1 MPSITIDLGSEITNI
16 STYDVFISN
25 CDPISWQLVAD
36 DITYSEFPL
45 VINPDGFGVTEDCV
59 QYYISGDTGCECNG
73 TIYVASPT
81 PTPTTTPSITPTIT
95 TTPSVTPSI
104 TTTPS
109 VTPSITTTPSI
120 TPTITTTPSVTPTI
134 TITPTV
140 TPTISIT
147 PTITPTISITPTPT
161 PLPCE
166 EVNIQTISVGS
177 PPVDVNVF
185 LGYMP
190 TSGSGAYQSIC
201 DLLLCDSIGDI
212 GIGSTLL
219 ECPISIPILS
229 GLPTTIGEC
238 VEIQYPSG
246 LDCVTYSQTEFN
258 ESCVGPAFASQ
269 ELYMAV
275 TSDTGTTIY
284 TLSECGGNMAIQ
296 LYGTCDYDGLGSGI
310 VGYNVQLNDNGQWV
324 INGEIEPDLTLECG
338 VEYHF
343 HVCSSGSTTEL
354 WFADKFNFSSESTPD
369 GIDSLGSSDGVDNNG
384 AYVSTI
390 VVNFSSSGTDGGY
403 WYGTNGVVGAAGQ
416 IIVTGC

>member
-45 VINPDGFGVTEDCV
+45 VINPNGFGVNEDCV
-59 QYYISGDTGCECNG
+59 QYYISGDTGCECSG
-73 TIYVASPT
+73 TIYVVSPT
-81 PTPTTTPSITPTIT
+81 PTQT
-95 TTPSVTPSI
+95 TTPSV
-104 TTTPS
+104 
-109 VTPSITTTPSI
+109 

-134 TITPTV
+134 TTTPSVTPTITTTPSV
-140 TPTISIT
+140 TPTISD
-147 PTITPTISITPTPT
+147 TPTPT
-161 PLPCE
+161 PTISVTPTQTPPPCE
-166 EVNIQTISVGS
+166 VLNIDTISVGS
-177 PPVDVNVF
+177 PLQDVNVF

-201 DLLLCDSIGDI
+201 DLINCSLNDI
-212 GIGSTLL
+212 SYGSTLL
-219 ECPISIPILS
+219 ECPVSIPTLS
-229 GLPTTIGEC
+229 GLPTTVGEC
-238 VEIQYPSG
+238 VELQYPSG
-246 LDCVTYSQTEFN
+246 SECITYSQTEFN

-275 TSDTGTTIY
+275 TSESGTTIY
-284 TLSECGGNMAIQ
+284 TISECGGGMAVQ

-310 VGYNVQLNDNGQWV
+310 VGYDVQLNSNGQWV
-324 INGEIEPDLTLECG
+324 FNGEVEPTLELECG

-343 HVCSSGSTTEL
+343 HVCSSGSTSQL
-354 WFADKFNFSSESTPD
+354 WFADNYNFSSESIPNGTD
-369 GIDSLGSSDGVDNNG
+369 ALGSSDGVDNNG

-390 VVNFSSSGTDGGY
+390 VVNFSSSGSNGGY
-403 WYGTNGVVGAAGQ
+403 WYGTNDIQGASGQ